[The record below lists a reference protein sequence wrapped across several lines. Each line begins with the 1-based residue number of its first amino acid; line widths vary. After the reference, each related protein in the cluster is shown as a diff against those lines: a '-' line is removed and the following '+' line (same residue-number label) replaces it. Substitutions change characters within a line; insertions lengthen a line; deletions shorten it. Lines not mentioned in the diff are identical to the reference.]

1 MLTFIIAL
9 ICVALAFVALTLR
22 KTYYYLPERE
32 LKREAKSGDYL
43 GQVLWS
49 AVAYGTSLQLLLW
62 LLIGIFAAVGFVLF
76 ARVAPPIFGFLAVAL
91 LLWLAFAWMPTT
103 RLTRLGA
110 RLSVWFTPSIVWLL
124 RWLHRPLD
132 WFLSLAHRFY
142 PAVVHTGLYQK
153 DDLLEL
159 IANQK
164 QQPDNRV
171 PIEELELAERALTF
185 DKVKIRNVLIPR
197 KKVKAVGRGDAV
209 GPILLDELH
218 ATGHSRFPVYGK
230 DTDDIVGTIHLI
242 SLNEAKQGGHVRD
255 FMDKGVAYL
264 HEGDTLADALHAVYT
279 TKHQL
284 FVVVNSFEEYVGI
297 VTLEDVLHALV
308 GHPVGDEFDAHHNRA
323 AVAAKHPKKKPAK
336 PVEELVEEAPQKS
349 TEEKIEEVA
358 EARDAE

>member
-1 MLTFIIAL
+1 VGSFIIAL

-22 KTYYYLPERE
+22 KTYYYLPEAE
-32 LKREAKSGDYL
+32 LKREAKSGDHL
-43 GQVLWS
+43 GKVLWS

-62 LLIGIFAAVGFVLF
+62 LLIGVFAAVGFVLF

-91 LLWLAFAWMPTT
+91 LLWFAFAWMPTT

-110 RLSVWFTPSIVWLL
+110 RLSVWFTPIIVWLL

-159 IANQK
+159 IARQK

-185 DKVKIRNVLIPR
+185 ERIKVRDVLISR

-230 DTDDIVGTIHLI
+230 DENDIVGTIHLI
-242 SLNEAKQGGHVRD
+242 SLDEAKQGGHVRD
-255 FMDKGVAYL
+255 FMDKGVAYV

-284 FVVVNSFEEYVGI
+284 FLVVNSFEEYVGI
-297 VTLEDVLHALV
+297 LTLEDILHALV
-308 GHPVGDEFDAHHNRA
+308 GHLPADEFDAHHNRV
-323 AVAAKHPKKKPAK
+323 AVAARHPAKKKSKPA
-336 PVEELVEEAPQKS
+336 
-349 TEEKIEEVA
+349 EEKPAEEKSMEESASIETTEATAA
-358 EARDAE
+358 E